1 MNRAAHMVESMIV
14 EPLEWV
20 REQGIVLQSARGP
33 VPNLAE
39 YVAGE
44 PIRGSWW
51 GHASGHEIFAVLSR
65 VLNSPEVIA
74 TRLVNGKVT
83 LIHRRLWPALVRV
96 ADRFPKE
103 RWAAV
108 DEEHT
113 ASGAHRT
120 IEIPFPEWSLPKK
133 SPPLSYSLSTTRS
146 HNCQPASA
154 DPGAWTS
161 LRWGRA
167 GRGDCPQVLGSDHRR
182 LRASAGDESPAREY
196 AAADSS
202 TRPSRPAGHDAHQCD
217 QTSERSECRPSSS
230 TARANLWAA
239 LVGPRADRFPGA
251 RPRRS
256 ACQ

>member
-1 MNRAAHMVESMIV
+1 MNRAERVVESMIV

-39 YVAGE
+39 YIAGE

-65 VLNSPEVIA
+65 VLNSPDVIA

-83 LIHRRLWPALVRV
+83 LIHRRLWPALVRL

-103 RWAAV
+103 RLAAV

-120 IEIPFPEWSLPKK
+120 TEIPFPEWVPAQEITAARLLTVDDALAQLPA
-133 SPPLSYSLSTTRS
+133 
-146 HNCQPASA
+146 C
-154 DPGAWTS
+154 
-161 LRWGRA
+161 LR
-167 GRGDCPQVLGSDHRR
+167 
-182 LRASAGDESPAREY
+182 
-196 AAADSS
+196 
-202 TRPSRPAGHDAHQCD
+202 
-217 QTSERSECRPSSS
+217 
-230 TARANLWAA
+230 
-239 LVGPRADRFPGA
+239 
-251 RPRRS
+251 
-256 ACQ
+256 

>member
-1 MNRAAHMVESMIV
+1 MNRAERVVESMIV

-33 VPNLAE
+33 IPNLAE

-65 VLNSPEVIA
+65 LLNSPDVIA
-74 TRLVNGKVT
+74 TRLVNGKIT

-103 RWAAV
+103 RLAAV

-120 IEIPFPEWSLPKK
+120 TEIPFPEWVPAQEITAAGQLTADDALAQLPA
-133 SPPLSYSLSTTRS
+133 
-146 HNCQPASA
+146 C
-154 DPGAWTS
+154 
-161 LRWGRA
+161 LR
-167 GRGDCPQVLGSDHRR
+167 
-182 LRASAGDESPAREY
+182 
-196 AAADSS
+196 
-202 TRPSRPAGHDAHQCD
+202 
-217 QTSERSECRPSSS
+217 
-230 TARANLWAA
+230 
-239 LVGPRADRFPGA
+239 
-251 RPRRS
+251 
-256 ACQ
+256 